1 MKTAKMRKGS
11 RGKDSRQAEATE
23 PERSGGPG
31 RSKPR
36 AGAPDVAGGDAA
48 PPAPLAPGLYLVATP
63 IGNAAD
69 ITLRALDV
77 LARAHQVA
85 CEDTRESAKLLS
97 MHGLKRPLVPYHEH
111 NAARMRPQ
119 LLDRLAAGEAVA
131 LVSDAGTPL
140 VSDPGYKLVREAIA
154 AGAKVTARPGP
165 AAPLA
170 ALVLSGLP
178 SDRFLFAGFLPHK
191 SVARRKVLAEL
202 AGVPATLLFFESAGR
217 LAASLADMAAML
229 GPRPAAIARELTKLY
244 EEMRRAALPELAAHY
259 AAAGPP
265 KGEIVVV
272 VGPPEA
278 AAAAGDDELEA
289 ALDDALGRLSLRDA
303 GDAVAAA
310 SGRPRREV
318 YARALERQ
326 QAAPAGPTLAGR
338 R

>member
-23 PERSGGPG
+23 PEPSGASG

-36 AGAPDVAGGDAA
+36 GRTLDAAAEGDAA
-48 PPAPLAPGLYLVATP
+48 PLAPLPPGLYLVATP

-77 LARAHQVA
+77 LARAHLVA

-97 MHGLKRPLVPYHEH
+97 MHGLKRPLVAYHEH
-111 NAARMRPQ
+111 NAARQRPQ
-119 LLDRLAAGEAVA
+119 LLARLAAGEAVA

-154 AGAKVTARPGP
+154 AGAKVTALPGP

-191 SVARRKVLAEL
+191 SVARRKTLAEL

-217 LAASLADMAAML
+217 LAGSLADMADML

-244 EEMRRAALPELAAHY
+244 EEVRRADLPELAAHY

-265 KGEIVVV
+265 HGESGVV
-272 VGPPEA
+272 VGPPDGDA
-278 AAAAGDDELEA
+278 AACDDDLDA
-289 ALDDALGRLSLRDA
+289 ALDQSLARLSLRDA
-303 GDAVAAA
+303 VDAVAAA
-310 SGRPRREV
+310 IGRPRREV
-318 YARALERQ
+318 YARALARQ
-326 QAAPAGPTLAGR
+326 RTRPGELP
-338 R
+338 